1 MRLRS
6 RRNRAADAAGRE
18 RRAGLAVDGAGD
30 GGVVDGADG
39 DGVLQAGDEDGAGGE
54 VRRPG
59 ARPVGDARAEA
70 RAGLLG
76 RGDGE

>member
-1 MRLRS
+1 LRS

-18 RRAGLAVDGAGD
+18 RRAGLALDEAGD
-30 GGVVDGADG
+30 GGVGDGADG

-54 VRRPG
+54 ARRPG
-59 ARPVGDARAEA
+59 AGPVGDERAEA